1 MLPFNMGYYGNPH
14 SSSHAYGWQAEAAVE
29 HARKQVAQLIGAEP
43 RNRVFLLFFEVK
55 NLAQNGKILTDFDH
69 F

>member
-43 RNRVFLLFFEVK
+43 RNRVYFRVK
-55 NLAQNGKILTDFDH
+55 NLAQNRKILTDFDH